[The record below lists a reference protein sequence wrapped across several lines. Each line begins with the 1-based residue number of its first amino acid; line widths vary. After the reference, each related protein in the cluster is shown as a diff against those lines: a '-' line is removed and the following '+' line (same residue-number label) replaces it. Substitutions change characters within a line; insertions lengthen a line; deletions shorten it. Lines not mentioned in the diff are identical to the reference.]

1 MFFKLV
7 SRLILVCTVIFLF
20 WVTKQSPT
28 WFVEQTVWSDRMDI
42 PDNYSPPQTLDLD
55 AALFYSATFLVC
67 IIVSLYIDDFID
79 YLKFKREL
87 CKASE

>member
-1 MFFKLV
+1 
-7 SRLILVCTVIFLF
+7 
-20 WVTKQSPT
+20 
-28 WFVEQTVWSDRMDI
+28 MDI